1 MKADILS
8 RKDQVNTQNDNKDV
22 QLLKEELWNRRTT
35 AEIMML
41 RRNSRNYDVKKKQHN
56 RENRSIE
63 RNAMKWNKRA
73 RSDTG
78 TEGRRWTSLRR

>member
-1 MKADILS
+1 MEQK
-8 RKDQVNTQNDNKDV
+8 N
-22 QLLKEELWNRRTT
+22 
-35 AEIMML
+35 
-41 RRNSRNYDVKKKQHN
+41 NSRNYDVKKKQHN

-78 TEGRRWTSLRR
+78 TEERRWTSLRR

>member
-35 AEIMML
+35 AKIIML
-41 RRNSRNYDVKKKQHN
+41 RRNSI
-56 RENRSIE
+56 IE
-63 RNAMKWNKRA
+63 KTDLLKEMQ
-73 RSDTG
+73 
-78 TEGRRWTSLRR
+78 

>member
-22 QLLKEELWNRRTT
+22 QLLKKELWN
-35 AEIMML
+35 
-41 RRNSRNYDVKKKQHN
+41 SKNYDVKKKQHN

-78 TEGRRWTSLRR
+78 TEEGRWTSLRR